1 MATQERRPR
10 PARTGPPLLRSRR
23 AKPSRGPLIA
33 LGIGG
38 ALALLG
44 AVWLLVR
51 PGTDS
56 ATPATDGGRPTA
68 SVERDVILV
77 SVPASYT
84 DAGVG
89 RLASQLRSSDL
100 RSRVEA
106 ANALAALGPRAAEAV
121 PALLNAMG
129 RGSSEIEFARA
140 VGKAM
145 KAIGAAAV
153 PRLIGALRSEAAK
166 ARFHAAGAL
175 AKLGPEAAGAVAALA
190 EALEGDP
197 DYSVRSNA
205 AVALGAIGPAASSAL
220 PALRRVAG
228 NPNEKL
234 TGDPARAEL
243 RVRARMAMDQVKG
256 K

>member
-1 MATQERRPR
+1 M
-10 PARTGPPLLRSRR
+10 
-23 AKPSRGPLIA
+23 A
-33 LGIGG
+33 LGGI
-38 ALALLG
+38 
-44 AVWLLVR
+44 VWLLTR
-51 PGTDS
+51 PGEDAGGTGPTGS
-56 ATPATDGGRPTA
+56 GRPTA

-77 SVPASYT
+77 SVPASYS
-84 DAGVG
+84 DASVE
-89 RLASQLRSSDL
+89 RLARQLRSSDL

-106 ANALAALGPRAAEAV
+106 ANALAALGPRAGEAV

-129 RGSSEIEFARA
+129 RAASEIEFARA

-145 KAIGAAAV
+145 KAIGPAAV
-153 PRLIGALRSEAAK
+153 PRLVSALRSDVPK

-175 AKLGPEAAGAVAALA
+175 AKLGPDAAGAVAALT
-190 EALEGDP
+190 EALEADP

-220 PALRRVAG
+220 PALRRAAG
-228 NPNEKL
+228 GPNEKL